1 MEVGGREA
9 IWVEAAGGQA
19 DPMGDGE
26 GALAAG
32 VRVERVGWVVAPRAA
47 VEMVL
52 ASLVGAEVEAAAA
65 TTVEEMD
72 PLEAEQEASLVAVKV
87 VEDAEVAVGMEVEPE
102 AALAALKVVE
112 AGEGAQLAA

>member
-32 VRVERVGWVVAPRAA
+32 VRVERVGWVVVSGAA
-47 VEMVL
+47 VEMMKERR
-52 ASLVGAEVEAAAA
+52 SR
-65 TTVEEMD
+65 
-72 PLEAEQEASLVAVKV
+72 K
-87 VEDAEVAVGMEVEPE
+87 
-102 AALAALKVVE
+102 
-112 AGEGAQLAA
+112 